1 MRIRIVYDVKTNTD
15 LTDEEVIKNVPEN
28 LDPILTTDVKIRNYI
43 IRYFIHKE
51 EIVATYVKTLKTSK
65 KRNLFLDFLK
75 EESSL
80 LSDKDLYLL
89 YKTYRNEE
97 FAAYVDGN
105 LENYNKYREYAKI
118 LKSEILNRIDSECW

>member
-118 LKSEILNRIDSECW
+118 LKSEILNRIDSEC

>member
-1 MRIRIVYDVKTNTD
+1 MKVRVVSDVKENTN
-15 LTDEEVIKNVPEN
+15 LTAEEVIKNVPED

-43 IRYFIHKE
+43 IRYFIHKN

-105 LENYNKYREYAKI
+105 NEDHLKYEEYKDVLHEEIISRCDRE
-118 LKSEILNRIDSECW
+118 C